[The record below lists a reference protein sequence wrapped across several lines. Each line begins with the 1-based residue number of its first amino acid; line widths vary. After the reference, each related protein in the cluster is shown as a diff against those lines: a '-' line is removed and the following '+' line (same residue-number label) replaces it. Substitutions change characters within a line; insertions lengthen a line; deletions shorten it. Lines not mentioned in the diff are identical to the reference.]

1 MTCHEVSL
9 EPTDQHQ
16 AEERAARLVS
26 AQIEKIIPPE
36 HTQRNGQAS
45 GCAGRLWH
53 RSTSNF
59 HPSLLAIAGQGRSS
73 HIANNAER
81 GTASKE
87 QIAQETANQ
96 KEAKIEAKLSLPVGA
111 SC

>member
-1 MTCHEVSL
+1 
-9 EPTDQHQ
+9 
-16 AEERAARLVS
+16 
-26 AQIEKIIPPE
+26 
-36 HTQRNGQAS
+36 
-45 GCAGRLWH
+45 
-53 RSTSNF
+53 
-59 HPSLLAIAGQGRSS
+59 LLAIAGQGRSS